1 MWTCGRR
8 AEERALV
15 VECEAFFSGHY
26 AQYLDGKNFRVP
38 AWARLNVLAHGSPDD
53 IATLA
58 TGDSPHSSSGSSI
71 WHQALAFLAQELMSR
86 TSQEG
91 SLAELQRST
100 PVPLELN
107 LVGQRAPP
115 VPPATFVSTVLG
127 VLDPHPANSHH
138 PKTSQ

>member
-15 VECEAFFSGHY
+15 VECEAFFSGHH
-26 AQYLDGKNFRVP
+26 AQYLEDKNLRVP
-38 AWARLNVLAHGSPDD
+38 DWAWLNVLAHGSQDD

-58 TGDSPHSSSGSSI
+58 TGHSPHSSSGSSI
-71 WHQALAFLAQELMSR
+71 WHQAVAFLAQELMSR

-91 SLAELQRST
+91 SLAQLQRSML
-100 PVPLELN
+100 VPSELN

-127 VLDPHPANSHH
+127 VLDPHPVSRH